1 MRAEEGAFV
10 PRIAAHL
17 RPDRTHPVGVPAFWA
32 ASGSEIH
39 SIGRDPTLGRDPSE
53 DAIRFRRFQL
63 FPSARLLLR
72 DGRPI
77 EIGSRAFDLLT
88 ILLAS
93 RGSVV
98 SKEEIFRH
106 VWPSTVVEESNL
118 RWQMVSLRKVLGED
132 GDLIKTIP
140 GRGYLFACEV
150 GEAGTGVRESNSLAP
165 APSASDLGS
174 LAVSFPHDPVPGN
187 EPVVVVIDN
196 DPNIREAIYG
206 LLRSVGLRAECFATV
221 REFTDSVPPSP
232 PCCLILDVWL
242 PGQNG
247 LDFQAAVGQG
257 ERSHT
262 GHLRHRPCRRSRG
275 GSSDESGSVRVL
287 DQTPASR
294 GVAERRESG
303 ASGINRSAGPTRRKE
318 DGGLTPSLAAL
329 LTRCPE
335 SLASSFLPA
344 TRGNSEVPTHR
355 YMNRHLTFR
364 PHGN

>member
-1 MRAEEGAFV
+1 MLSASASLPNHWLFGLHPLEASQPFRTEEGAFV

-17 RPDRTHPVGVPAFWA
+17 RPDRLHGVGVQAFWTA
-32 ASGSEIH
+32 PGSDIH
-39 SIGRDPTLGRDPSE
+39 STGRDPALGRDPSE

-98 SKEEIFRH
+98 TKEEIFRH

-140 GRGYLFACEV
+140 GRGYLFACEA
-150 GEAGTGVRESNSLAP
+150 GEAGSGVREPSPLAP
-165 APSASDLGS
+165 APSASGPGNP
-174 LAVSFPHDPVPGN
+174 AVSFPDDPVPDN

-196 DPNIREAIYG
+196 DPSTREAIDG
-206 LLRSVGLRAECFATV
+206 LLRSVGLQVECFATV
-221 REFTDSVPPSP
+221 REFTDTVPPSP

-247 LDFQAAVGQG
+247 LDFQAQLARANVQIPVIFVSGHADVHVAVRAMKAGAF
-257 ERSHT
+257 EFLT
-262 GHLRHRPCRRSRG
+262 KPVRHEELLNAVNAAIAWSTDQRDPLG
-275 GSSDESGSVRVL
+275 GSK
-287 DQTPASR
+287 T
-294 GVAERRESG
+294 
-303 ASGINRSAGPTRRKE
+303 
-318 DGGLTPSLAAL
+318 AA
-329 LTRCPE
+329 
-335 SLASSFLPA
+335 
-344 TRGNSEVPTHR
+344 
-355 YMNRHLTFR
+355 
-364 PHGN
+364 